1 MYVLDRLL
9 GIDREGNQKVSI
21 ENTHPLNKFL
31 VSRNCTGNRVVIL
44 RPPREFIT
52 CPDALLLA
60 ALLVRA
66 GDPTE
71 DTAKFKYVM
80 NFVNAHHTEA
90 MHV

>member
-1 MYVLDRLL
+1 MQVLDYLF
-9 GIDREGNQKVSI
+9 GIDRNGEQTSLEGAN
-21 ENTHPLNKFL
+21 PLNKFL
-31 VSRNCTGNRVVIL
+31 VSRNSTGNRVVIL

-66 GDPTE
+66 GDPTK
-71 DTAKFKYVM
+71 DTEKFKYVM
-80 NFVNAHHTEA
+80 NYVNAHHTEA